1 MLKILSYICYIFAVI
16 DFGLFYLIDIDIT
29 GVSWSPYVAGLVVAG
44 LGWLGGDRDELWIK
58 NNLLTKVTLTASF

>member
-29 GVSWSPYVAGLVVAG
+29 GVSWSPYVAGLVGAG
-44 LGWLGGDRDELWIK
+44 LGWLGGDRDEL
-58 NNLLTKVTLTASF
+58 